1 MLIQLHPDV
10 MRGDDIGLKSD
21 WWSDAR
27 FAQQQFTGANP
38 TTITQASTE
47 WIRAFKDAA
56 AKQGYSSASDT
67 IAAAGSKSLFVQD
80 CSYFR
85 AAVGA
90 GDADVLISR
99 TPGADDRYECASVTL
114 FELNPDGKLHPLAIV
129 IDWKGSMEKSVVI
142 FNKRL
147 QPHDPFYAEPT
158 EAEKNDWPW
167 RYAKTCAQ
175 TSDWIRH
182 EMAIH
187 LVHTH
192 LVEEVIIVAANRSF
206 PSDHPVFRLLEPH
219 WFRTLSLNAAA
230 RDTLV
235 PDIIIDLVG
244 ISNTQAMSFINY
256 AFTTFDFCGK
266 YIPNDLVSHL
276 LEFFTILG
284 HVSGVTRSNWTTFP
298 SNPTKSLTLPNRCCL
313 RWQC

>member
-1 MLIQLHPDV
+1 
-10 MRGDDIGLKSD
+10 MRGDNIGLKSD

-38 TTITQASTE
+38 TTITQATTE

-56 AKQGYSSASDT
+56 TKQGCSAASDN
-67 IAAAGSKSLFVQD
+67 IAAAGSDMLFVQD

-90 GDADVLISR
+90 GDADVLVSKNPD
-99 TPGADDRYECASVTL
+99 TGNKYECASVTL
-114 FELNPDGKLHPLAIV
+114 FELHSDGKLHPLAIV
-129 IDWKGSMEKSVVI
+129 IDWKGSMNESVVI

-147 QPHDPFYAEPT
+147 QPHDPLYAEPL

-244 ISNTQAMSFINY
+244 ITKPQAMNFINH
-256 AFTTFDFCGK
+256 AFNTFDFCGK
-266 YIPNDLVSHL
+266 YIPNDLVSYIS
-276 LEFFTILG
+276 EFLTSQGLVSQISSLIL
-284 HVSGVTRSNWTTFP
+284 RMFP
-298 SNPTKSLTLPNRCCL
+298 
-313 RWQC
+313 

>member
-1 MLIQLHPDV
+1 V
-10 MRGDDIGLKSD
+10 MRGDNIGLKPD

-56 AKQGYSSASDT
+56 TKQGSHVASDI
-67 IAAAGSKSLFVQD
+67 IADAGSNALFVQD

-85 AAVGA
+85 KAIGVGE
-90 GDADVLISR
+90 ADMLISKN
-99 TPGADDRYECASVTL
+99 PDADDRYGCASVAL
-114 FELNPDGKLHPLAIV
+114 FELHQNGKLHPLAIV
-129 IDWKGSMEKSVVI
+129 IDWKGTMENSVVI

-147 QPHDPFYAEPT
+147 QPHDPFYAEPL
-158 EAEKNDWPW
+158 EVEKNDWSW

-175 TSDWIRH
+175 TSDWVRH
-182 EMAIH
+182 EVAIH

-206 PSDHPVFRLLEPH
+206 PSEHPVFRLLEPH
-219 WFRTLSLNAAA
+219 WLRTLSLNAAA
-230 RDTLV
+230 RATLV
-235 PDIIIDLVG
+235 PDIVIDLVG
-244 ISNTQAMSFINY
+244 ISKPQAMAFIND

-276 LEFFTILG
+276 LEFPRL
-284 HVSGVTRSNWTTFP
+284 VSRIFP
-298 SNPTKSLTLPNRCCL
+298 SK
-313 RWQC
+313 